1 MIKVSINNKLHCI
14 FLLSSLVVLLLI
26 NSNTNAFG
34 QSMSNQ
40 YEIEGQDTVY
50 SQFIPL
56 YGTFSVQMEYVIPLE
71 IHSPELIHAGN
82 SLDLLITANNPGKLV
97 TTFLQDENMLGQF
110 EDELRIGEE
119 KTIEIPESWVGQ
131 VFAMPHIYIQP
142 TIKGPATITPE
153 NVLFDSETTKQFQVF
168 VDDDIG
174 MFDSLKI
181 ELDYILK
188 MKNGGNL
195 NLAITKIPLGEHTS
209 DIQANTITKQI
220 QLKKIIPTNLHLQV
234 KQGDMPEHIKI
245 KTLLT
250 DDLQAPIVMSTHSV
264 EIYVDGVPQ
273 TRVTPNEWSEN
284 IFVGDGT
291 HNFQARFSETRD
303 SNNIAIEYTS
313 ADSAI
318 QTITVISNDTSNS
331 TKIQCSSDTILKD
344 GQCIQREEEKSLIF
358 GGGGCLIATATFGT
372 ELAPQVQLLREIR
385 DKTVLSTE
393 SGAAFMAGFN
403 QIYYLF
409 SPAIA
414 DMERENIILKEMI
427 KITLY
432 PMLMTLHLMEYVD
445 EGSEL
450 DVLVF
455 GASTIL
461 ANLGIYLIAPII
473 VICQLR
479 KKVKR

>member
-1 MIKVSINNKLHCI
+1 
-14 FLLSSLVVLLLI
+14 
-26 NSNTNAFG
+26 
-34 QSMSNQ
+34 MSNQ

-56 YGTFSVQMEYVIPLE
+56 YGTFSVQMEYTIPLE

-82 SLDLLITANNPGKLV
+82 SLDLLVTANKPGKLV
-97 TTFLQDENMLGQF
+97 TTFLQDENMLGKF
-110 EDELRIGEE
+110 EDELRMGEE

-168 VDDDIG
+168 VDDNID

-181 ELDYILK
+181 ELDVIIK

-195 NLAITKIPLGEHTS
+195 NLTITKIPLGEHTS

-234 KQGDMPEHIKI
+234 KQGDMSEHIKI

-250 DDLQAPIVMSTHSV
+250 DDLQAPIVISTHSV

-318 QTITVISNDTSNS
+318 QTITIISNDISNA
-331 TKIQCSSDTILKD
+331 TKIQCSSDMILKD
-344 GQCIQREEEKSLIF
+344 DQCIQREEEKSLIF

-385 DKTVLSTE
+385 DKTVLSTV

-414 DMERENIILKEMI
+414 DMERENFILKEMI
-427 KITLY
+427 KIALY
-432 PMLMTLHLMEYVD
+432 PMLMTIHLMEYAE
-445 EGSEL
+445 EGSEF
-450 DVLVF
+450 DVLFF
-455 GASTIL
+455 GASTIMV
-461 ANLGIYLIAPII
+461 NLGIYLIAPII
-473 VICQLR
+473 VIYQLR
-479 KKVKR
+479 KKN